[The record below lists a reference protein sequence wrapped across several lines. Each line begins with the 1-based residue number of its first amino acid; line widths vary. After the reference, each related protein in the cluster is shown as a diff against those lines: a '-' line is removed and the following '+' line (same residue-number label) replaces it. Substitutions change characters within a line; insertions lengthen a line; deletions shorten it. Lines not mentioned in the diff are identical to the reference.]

1 MDATRRLDIELP
13 EEVADAV
20 SARVAS
26 GRFANASEV
35 IQEGLRLLA
44 EEEEIETDPAL
55 EEWLRTE
62 IVARYDAVKAGRE
75 TGLTLDQVEVNL
87 AEARKRRN
95 AAR

>member
-1 MDATRRLDIELP
+1 MDAPRKLDIELP
-13 EEVADAV
+13 EDLAEAV

-35 IQEGLRLLA
+35 IQKGLRLLA
-44 EEEEIETDPAL
+44 EEEEFEFDPAV

-62 IVARYDAVKAGRE
+62 VVARYDAVKAGRE
-75 TGLTLDQVEVNL
+75 KSLTLDQVEANL

>member
-1 MDATRRLDIELP
+1 MDATQRLDVELP
-13 EEVADAV
+13 EDLAEAV

-35 IQEGLRLLA
+35 IQKGLRLLA
-44 EEEEIETDPAL
+44 EEEEFENDPAV
-55 EEWLRTE
+55 EQWLRTE
-62 IVARYDAVKAGRE
+62 IVARFEKVKAGRE
-75 TGLTLDQVEVNL
+75 AGLTVDEVRANL

>member
-13 EEVADAV
+13 EEIVEAV
-20 SARVAS
+20 SDRVAS
-26 GRFANASEV
+26 GRFASASEV

-44 EEEEIETDPAL
+44 ENEELESDPAV

-75 TGLTLDQVEVNL
+75 EGLTLDQVEANL

>member
-1 MDATRRLDIELP
+1 MEATRRLDVELP
-13 EEVADAV
+13 EEMAEAV

-35 IQEGLRLLA
+35 IQEGLRLLD
-44 EEEEIETDPAL
+44 EEEELQTDPAL
-55 EEWLRTE
+55 GEWLRTD
-62 IVARYDAVKAGRE
+62 IVARYDAVKSGRE
-75 TGLTLDQVEVNL
+75 KDLTLAQVEANL

>member
-1 MDATRRLDIELP
+1 VDATRRLDIELP
-13 EEVADAV
+13 EDMAEAV
-20 SARVAS
+20 NARVAS
-26 GRFANASEV
+26 GRFADESEV

-44 EEEEIETDPAL
+44 EEEELESDPAV

-62 IVARYDAVKAGRE
+62 IVARYDAVKSGRE
-75 TGLTLDQVEVNL
+75 KGLTLDQVEANL